1 MTRRVW
7 AFEMKWD
14 GVRAVVYLAGGRVKR
29 LSRTGRDDT
38 AAYFDVVEDLRAI
51 DATAVFDGEVVVLD
65 SAGRPRFG
73 LLQNRINLTKPVDI
87 QRAAKVYPAQL
98 MLFDLLQLNGQS
110 LLKKPYDD
118 RREVLE
124 ALVQPPPGSRV
135 HVPPIF
141 DGDLDAAMGTSRQL
155 DLEGVVAKR
164 RDSIY
169 QPGRR
174 TRTWLKMK
182 LHRAQEVIIGGWRP
196 GKGRRE
202 GSIGSLLVGVP
213 TEDGL
218 RYVGRVG
225 SGLNDHQL
233 DELQALLEPLARKT
247 PPLVDVPRED
257 ARDAHWV
264 TPSLVGEISYGEL
277 TQPGRFRHPV
287 WRGLRSDKSPS
298 EVVWEQPS

>member
-1 MTRRVW
+1 V
-7 AFEMKWD
+7 
-14 GVRAVVYLAGGRVKR
+14 L
-29 LSRTGRDDT
+29 
-38 AAYFDVVEDLRAI
+38 
-51 DATAVFDGEVVVLD
+51 DGEVVVLD

-73 LLQNRINLTKPVDI
+73 LLQNRINLTKQADI

-98 MLFDLLQLNGQS
+98 MLFDLLHVNGQS
-110 LLKKPYDD
+110 LLRRPYDE
-118 RREVLE
+118 RRELLE
-124 ALVQPPPGSRV
+124 TLVQPPPGSRV

-141 DGDLDAAMGTSRQL
+141 DGDLKAALETSGQL
-155 DLEGVVAKR
+155 ELEGVVAKR

-182 LHRAQEVIIGGWRP
+182 LHRTQEVIVGGWRP

-202 GSIGSLLVGVP
+202 GGIGSLLVGVP
-213 TEDGL
+213 TTEGL
-218 RYVGRVG
+218 KYVGRVG

-233 DELQALLEPLARKT
+233 DELQDLLEPLARKT
-247 PPLVDVPRED
+247 SPLIDVPRED

-264 TPSLVGEISYGEL
+264 TPSLVGEITYGEL

-287 WRGLRSDKSPS
+287 WRGLRHDKTPN
-298 EVVWEQPS
+298 EVVWEEPT